1 MEGEFGPDLAAVISV
16 LQTALTPAFLLVAVG
31 SLLNVLTGRLAR
43 IVDRSRDLQRQY
55 PNTEGTAHERVVR
68 ELRIIEKRM
77 RVVGSSILF
86 AVLSAISVCV
96 MIVALFVLG
105 LTNTHAAWVA
115 VALFMLALALL
126 SACLFQFVGEIR
138 LATYAIYVPEEYLE
152 LPPPRKPKERKRHK
166 PIKRLTAFFTQ
177 LLHARNDFV
186 ANIGSYKLPDFAAV
200 NCNFLHQPR
209 GNGL

>member
-31 SLLNVLTGRLAR
+31 SLLNVLTGRLSR

-55 PNTEGTAHERVVR
+55 ADTKGAAHERVVR

-126 SACLFQFVGEIR
+126 SACLFQFVREVR

-152 LPPPRKPKERKRHK
+152 LTAPPKPAERKRRK
-166 PIKRLTAFFTQ
+166 PL
-177 LLHARNDFV
+177 
-186 ANIGSYKLPDFAAV
+186 
-200 NCNFLHQPR
+200 
-209 GNGL
+209 

>member
-152 LPPPRKPKERKRHK
+152 LPPPPKPKERKRRK
-166 PIKRLTAFFTQ
+166 PI
-177 LLHARNDFV
+177 
-186 ANIGSYKLPDFAAV
+186 
-200 NCNFLHQPR
+200 
-209 GNGL
+209 

>member
-1 MEGEFGPDLAAVISV
+1 MYGEFGPDLAAVISV

-31 SLLNVLTGRLAR
+31 SLLNVLTGRLSR

-55 PNTEGTAHERVVR
+55 ADTQGKAHERVVK

-96 MIVALFVLG
+96 MIAVLFLLG
-105 LTNTHAAWVA
+105 LTNSSAAWVA

-126 SACLFQFVGEIR
+126 SACLFQFVREIR

-152 LPPPRKPKERKRHK
+152 LPVAPPRREPKRRK
-166 PIKRLTAFFTQ
+166 PI
-177 LLHARNDFV
+177 
-186 ANIGSYKLPDFAAV
+186 
-200 NCNFLHQPR
+200 
-209 GNGL
+209 